1 MKHVP
6 CSERRSLVHPLTPG
20 FESKV
25 LKMDS
30 MSGKIYL
37 GVYEPID
44 QKKFSA
50 SMYELDAS
58 LKAGRNL
65 DPVAPVDYS
74 SFDARISAVE
84 STLNNLAAK
93 SSKIAN
99 SDNSDNSVNS

>member
-6 CSERRSLVHPLTPG
+6 CSERRSLVHPLTPR

-30 MSGKIYL
+30 SSGKIYL
-37 GVYEPID
+37 GDYEPID

-58 LKAGRNL
+58 LNTGRNL

-84 STLNNLAAK
+84 STLDKLAAK
-93 SSKIAN
+93 SAKPVNPVTSAN
-99 SDNSDNSVNS
+99 S